1 MVTYLA
7 SAPGRAILVDNTTDL
22 ELARAY
28 PNFLR
33 RGISV
38 VTPNK
43 KGFSGEES
51 LWNKIWAAASQGNAL
66 VYHQCTVGGTLP
78 VLSTLR
84 DMIATGDEIIR
95 IEGVLSGTLSYL
107 LDTFM
112 PAAGSSDVQWSSL
125 VTHALSIG
133 ETEPDPRDDLN
144 GLDFARKLTI
154 LARVVGLE
162 VVNAASFPVESL
174 IPAALQSLPS
184 SPEEAVQFMKELP
197 KYDAQMNLARVEAYK
212 QDKVL
217 RYCGSIDVPAKTI
230 QVGLYKVDRSSPFAK
245 LKGSQIVSISSRRY
259 GATPLV
265 LKGGGGGGE
274 ITAMGLMAD
283 LLKVMERLRQ

>member
-1 MVTYLA
+1 M
-7 SAPGRAILVDNTTDL
+7 
-22 ELARAY
+22 
-28 PNFLR
+28 
-33 RGISV
+33 

-43 KGFSGEES
+43 KGFSDEIS
-51 LWNKIWAAASQGNAL
+51 LWNEIFAAASQGNAL
-66 VYHQCTVGGTLP
+66 IFHQCTVGGTLP
-78 VLSTLR
+78 ILSTLR
-84 DMIATGDEIIR
+84 DMIATGDEIVR

-112 PAAGSSDVQWSSL
+112 PAVGSSDVRWSSL
-125 VTHALSIG
+125 VAHALAIG

-154 LARVVGLE
+154 LARVVGLK
-162 VVNAASFPVESL
+162 VANATSFPVESL
-174 IPAALQSLPS
+174 VPPELQSLPS
-184 SPEEAVQFMKELP
+184 SPDGAVQFTKELP
-197 KYDAQMNLARVEAYK
+197 RYDAQMNRARVEAQK

-217 RYCGSIDVPAKTI
+217 RYCGSIDVPSRTI
-230 QVGLYKVDRSSPFAK
+230 QVGLRQVDRNSPIAQ
-245 LKGSQIVSISSRRY
+245 LKGSQIVSIYSKRY

-283 LLKVMERLRQ
+283 LLKVMERLKL